1 MHIFLFLLDREDRNW
16 RPQTREG
23 QSGFTVI
30 ILLLLPN
37 NEYVVKYNSKT
48 NNATQ
53 IDRVERKSCRIDDQN
68 CEWQRSACI
77 ALSLPIYIRVRRQS
91 SELIGIEGSSD
102 TRKFRYSNTLQFII
116 YSV

>member
-1 MHIFLFLLDREDRNW
+1 MHIFLFLLDAEDRTW
-16 RPQTREG
+16 RPQTRGG
-23 QSGFTVI
+23 QSGF
-30 ILLLLPN
+30 ILFQSPN

-53 IDRVERKSCRIDDQN
+53 TDRVERKRCRINDQN

-77 ALSLPIYIRVRRQS
+77 ALSLPFYIRVRRQS
-91 SELIGIEGSSD
+91 SELIGIEASAD

-116 YSV
+116 YRV